1 MYVIKNIWSFDFIEK
16 NDNHSM
22 QVSDLKKVKK
32 FKQSYVHDDDNF
44 VSFGFQIELLLKIFD

>member
-1 MYVIKNIWSFDFIEK
+1 
-16 NDNHSM
+16 M